1 MAFNGY
7 LIKVGQVVFP
17 LSFVYKE
24 SYSVTP
30 NRRMDL
36 DSFRNGYGVLER
48 TVLDH
53 SPSTIKFQTVPMDNS
68 KLEEMMSLLR
78 ENYVNEKEK
87 KLYIEYY
94 CPDTNSY
101 KYGNF
106 YVPDIEFPIHL
117 VDLEN
122 NKILYKSFTL
132 EFIEY

>member
-1 MAFNGY
+1 MAFEGY
-7 LIKVGQVVFP
+7 LIRVGQAVFP

-36 DSFRNGYGVLER
+36 DSYRDANGELHRN
-48 TVLDH
+48 VLDH
-53 SPSTIKFQTVPMDNS
+53 APSTIRFQTVPMDNA
-68 KLEEMMSLLR
+68 KLEQLMSWIR
-78 ENYVNEKEK
+78 SRYINEKEK
-87 KLYIEYY
+87 KIYMEYY

-106 YVPDIEFPIHL
+106 YVPDIEFPIHMID
-117 VDLEN
+117 VPN
-122 NKILYKSFTL
+122 KKILYKSFTL

>member
-7 LIKVGQVVFP
+7 LIKLGQVVFP

-101 KYGNF
+101 KTGEF
-106 YVPDIEFPIHL
+106 YIPDIEFPIHL